1 MEVSSKFDYII
12 IGAGS
17 AGCVLAN
24 RLTETGRYKVL
35 LMEAGGEDK
44 NPWIH
49 IPIGYAKHFTNAK
62 INWLYETAPGSE
74 WVKRTIGQPRGKVL
88 GGTSSIYGM
97 VYIRGQ
103 AEDYNHWRQLGNAG
117 WSYEDVLPY
126 FIKSEDQQRGSDDFH
141 GVGGPLT
148 VSDPAEP
155 HPLADAY
162 LEAAVQAG
170 YQLNPD
176 FNGAQQEGFGYTQ
189 WTTDNGRRRS
199 TAVGYL
205 KPARKRG
212 NLVVI
217 TDAHATRLLF
227 DGLRANGV
235 EYKKGN
241 KLLQAKAEGE
251 VIISGG
257 AYNSPQL
264 LQLSGIGPSQLLQR
278 FGVEVVKDLPGV
290 GENLQDHVNGPVV
303 YKVNKPFTANDVA
316 NSFSRRIAAGVK
328 YILSR
333 KGELAWGASY
343 AGGFIKADADSAS
356 PDIQAQMMPYSTESA
371 GGAGGFIANDFSGC
385 TIVTALLRPESRGY
399 LRIVSPD
406 PFSAPEIQ
414 PNYLSERKDRDVLVA
429 GVQAVRKIMSQ
440 NAMMQFILGEHKPG
454 KDCLSYDEVLDY
466 ILENCRTSFHPVG
479 TCKMGDD
486 ANAVVDKRLRVH
498 GIQGLRVIDA
508 SIMPTLISGNT
519 NAPAIM
525 IGEKG
530 SDMILEDAKG

>member
-74 WVKRTIGQPRGKVL
+74 WVKRSIGQPRGKVL
-88 GGTSSIYGM
+88 GGTSSINGM

-162 LEAAVQAG
+162 LEAAVQAR
-170 YQLNPD
+170 YLLNPD

-264 LQLSGIGPSQLLQR
+264 LQLSGIGPSQLLPL
-278 FGVEVVKDLPGV
+278 FGYLLPV
-290 GENLQDHVNGPVV
+290 THLRMMMV
-303 YKVNKPFTANDVA
+303 FA
-316 NSFSRRIAAGVK
+316 
-328 YILSR
+328 
-333 KGELAWGASY
+333 
-343 AGGFIKADADSAS
+343 SAS
-356 PDIQAQMMPYSTESA
+356 VFPQFAVHPH
-371 GGAGGFIANDFSGC
+371 
-385 TIVTALLRPESRGY
+385 
-399 LRIVSPD
+399 
-406 PFSAPEIQ
+406 
-414 PNYLSERKDRDVLVA
+414 
-429 GVQAVRKIMSQ
+429 VQ
-440 NAMMQFILGEHKPG
+440 
-454 KDCLSYDEVLDY
+454 
-466 ILENCRTSFHPVG
+466 
-479 TCKMGDD
+479 
-486 ANAVVDKRLRVH
+486 
-498 GIQGLRVIDA
+498 
-508 SIMPTLISGNT
+508 
-519 NAPAIM
+519 
-525 IGEKG
+525 
-530 SDMILEDAKG
+530 